1 MLCSWPCATS
11 LGNGFTMSR
20 VKNRSDA
27 DTDWLRARAR
37 EYAVNEGMSN
47 ASIREILSATDAAG
61 DSPVTQKVLRAWLLE
76 ELIEGIT
83 REDMHNISFNDVK
96 YLRGRAFKAT
106 ADTEINRAFVVERAY
121 WWGLYISALHI
132 VLRSALAMDAATTLP
147 PQFIVDNL
155 KTWYAD
161 LRKLRQLTP
170 RLEVPPEEVDRV
182 EEELAEFERH
192 YGRDIKLPKETL

>member
-1 MLCSWPCATS
+1 MGRA
-11 LGNGFTMSR
+11 R
-20 VKNRSDA
+20 NRSDA

-37 EYAVNEGMSN
+37 EYAVNEGMSD
-47 ASIREILSATDAAG
+47 ASIRDILSKTDAAG
-61 DSPVTQKVLRAWLLE
+61 DAPVTQKVLHGWLLDS
-76 ELIEGIT
+76 LSDGIT

-106 ADTEINRAFVVERAY
+106 ADTEINRSFIVERAY

-155 KTWYAD
+155 NEWYAD

-182 EEELAEFERH
+182 EAELDEFERH